1 MPAPR
6 RFELDDLV
14 NRPGTYFN
22 PATEV
27 LIVVDDSTDV
37 DSEIFEADESDDSE
51 WVLIADDVPVDER
64 ARDDLI
70 ERFQTRHHPGVS
82 GAVAADDDDFDEL
95 DEIEPD
101 EDGDEDVGGGAR
113 GGYDEDDDGDGFDDD
128 DEPEDVEEL

>member
-6 RFELDDLV
+6 RFELEDLV

-37 DSEIFEADESDDSE
+37 DSEVFDAEESDETE
-51 WVLIADDVPVDER
+51 WVLIGDDVPVDER

-70 ERFQTRHHPGVS
+70 DAFQTRHHPGVS
-82 GAVAADDDDFDEL
+82 GAIAADEDDVEEVDD
-95 DEIEPD
+95 IEPD
-101 EDGDEDVGGGAR
+101 EDEDDATGYADDDEDAFGGG
-113 GGYDEDDDGDGFDDD
+113 GGYDEDEDDG
-128 DEPEDVEEL
+128 VEEL

>member
-6 RFELDDLV
+6 RFELDDLI

-37 DSEIFEADESDDSE
+37 DSEVFDADDSDESH
-51 WVLIADDVPVDER
+51 WVLIGDDVPVDEQ

-101 EDGDEDVGGGAR
+101 EDEDEDVAG
-113 GGYDEDDDGDGFDDD
+113 GGYDEE
-128 DEPEDVEEL
+128 DEDELEDVDEL

>member
-6 RFELDDLV
+6 RFELEDLI

-37 DSEIFEADESDDSE
+37 DSEVFDAEDSDDSE
-51 WVLIADDVPVDER
+51 WVLIGDDVPVDEQ

-82 GAVAADDDDFDEL
+82 GAVAADDDDFEEL
-95 DEIEPD
+95 DELEPD
-101 EDGDEDVGGGAR
+101 EDEDEDDGGGTGR
-113 GGYDEDDDGDGFDDD
+113 GGYDEDDDDPFDDD
-128 DEPEDVEEL
+128 EDDEVEEL

>member
-6 RFELDDLV
+6 RFELEDLV

-37 DSEIFEADESDDSE
+37 DSEVFDAEESDDSE
-51 WVLIADDVPVDER
+51 WVLIGDDVPVDER

-95 DEIEPD
+95 DELEPD
-101 EDGDEDVGGGAR
+101 EDEDEDDRGG
-113 GGYDEDDDGDGFDDD
+113 GGYDEDDDPFDDD
-128 DEPEDVEEL
+128 EDELEGVEEL